1 MSKKKVGIIALIII
15 IISAVVMV
23 FAYGIKNKQV
33 VVSEDDKMKIVVT
46 SFPQYDF
53 ARAVAGDKANIQML
67 IKPGVY
73 KKYKMQIYLYIQ
85 VGKMMNG

>member
-1 MSKKKVGIIALIII
+1 MTKKKVGIIALIII

-46 SFPQYDF
+46 SFP
-53 ARAVAGDKANIQML
+53 
-67 IKPGVY
+67 
-73 KKYKMQIYLYIQ
+73 
-85 VGKMMNG
+85 

>member
-15 IISAVVMV
+15 IIAAVVMV

-46 SFPQYDF
+46 SFLNMTLQELLLVI
-53 ARAVAGDKANIQML
+53 R
-67 IKPGVY
+67 
-73 KKYKMQIYLYIQ
+73 QIYKCL
-85 VGKMMNG
+85 

>member
-1 MSKKKVGIIALIII
+1 MTKKKIGIIALIII

-53 ARAVAGDKANIQML
+53 ARAVAGAKAKKQKL
-67 IKPGVY
+67 KKPADET
-73 KKYKMQIYLYIQ
+73 QT
-85 VGKMMNG
+85 